1 MILNKFINLRNKKMV
16 LNDDNVDRRIKVQY
30 LQASDKELITQIQK
44 RLTNQEAL
52 NKETE
57 KLRTNLKG

>member
-16 LNDDNVDRRIKVQY
+16 LSDDNVDRRIKVQY
-30 LQASDKELITQIQK
+30 LQASDKEVIAQIQK

-52 NKETE
+52 NKDTE

>member
-1 MILNKFINLRNKKMV
+1 MILNKFINLRNKKIV
-16 LNDDNVDRRIKVQY
+16 LSDDNVDRRIKVQY

-52 NKETE
+52 NKDTE

>member
-16 LNDDNVDRRIKVQY
+16 LSDDNVDRRIKVQY

-52 NKETE
+52 NKDTE

>member
-1 MILNKFINLRNKKMV
+1 MILNKFINLRNKKM
-16 LNDDNVDRRIKVQY
+16 LLSDDNVDRRIKVQY

-52 NKETE
+52 NKDTE

>member
-16 LNDDNVDRRIKVQY
+16 LSDDNVDRRIKVQY
-30 LQASDKELITQIQK
+30 LQASDKELIAQIQK

-52 NKETE
+52 NKDTE